1 MTTTLHDVIHKA
13 LVTALA
19 KHGASLYGVMA
30 GFDPNATE
38 TKITGFYKLRFV
50 SEDIT
55 KAVQAEIASAVMANA
70 AAAAEVSS

>member
-1 MTTTLHDVIHKA
+1 MTLHDVIHKA

-19 KHGASLYGVMA
+19 KHGQSQYGVMA
-30 GFDPNATE
+30 EFDPNATE

-55 KAVQAEIASAVMANA
+55 KAVQAEIAAAVAVIADA
-70 AAAAEVSS
+70 AAPAEVSS